1 MKIMLSCLE
10 KPIYLTRSVLYTHI
24 RKKEESEQSSE
35 SEIAVQDNSVL
46 MTKQMRTG
54 LLSAIGN
61 DEQFAF
67 LGEKKQTLFQLI

>member
-10 KPIYLTRSVLYTHI
+10 KPIDLTSSVLYTHI

-54 LLSAIGN
+54 LLSAIEN